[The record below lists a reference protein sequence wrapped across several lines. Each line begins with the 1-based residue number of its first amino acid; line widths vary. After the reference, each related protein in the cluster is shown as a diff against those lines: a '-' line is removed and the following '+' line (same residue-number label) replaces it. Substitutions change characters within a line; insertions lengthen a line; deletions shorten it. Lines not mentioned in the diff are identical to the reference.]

1 MNAGGEYYRI
11 FTKDPNVHAFADLM
25 NRALDK
31 PTQQTTVTGTNDGR
45 FTSDGWTTRNESIG
59 AHRMGFD
66 SLLHLCHAFE
76 MNGKDLR
83 TFATD

>member
-31 PTQQTTVTGTNDGR
+31 PAQQTTVTGTNDGPINIR
-45 FTSDGWTTRNESIG
+45 WLDHPE
-59 AHRMGFD
+59 
-66 SLLHLCHAFE
+66 
-76 MNGKDLR
+76 
-83 TFATD
+83 